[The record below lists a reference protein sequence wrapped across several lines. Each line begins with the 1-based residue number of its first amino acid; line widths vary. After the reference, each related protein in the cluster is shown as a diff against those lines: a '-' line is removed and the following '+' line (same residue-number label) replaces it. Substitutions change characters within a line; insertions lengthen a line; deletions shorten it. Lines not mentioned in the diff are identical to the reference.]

1 MERKLAAILAAG
13 VVGYSRLMVA
23 DEARILAALTPHWR
37 AADNC
42 VSLRHR
48 SVPSSRTMW
57 WKRKS
62 RAS

>member
-13 VVGYSRLMVA
+13 VVGYSRLLEV
-23 DEARILAALTPHWR
+23 DEARIVAALTPHWH

-42 VSLRHR
+42 DSLRHR
-48 SVPSSRTMW
+48 SVRSTRTMW
-57 WKRKS
+57 WKKKS